1 VSRIEKLEKLS
12 ENTPGYTSTLTAY
25 ILLPGMFYG
34 SEECFRFIGADTFF
48 FGGDIDRTQRRLLRP
63 PCREAP
69 LRKDPAD
76 IDDVM
81 KRFRT
86 GIAPLE
92 PVAETI
98 FAGKVSWK
106 NSCYSRR

>member
-48 FGGDIDRTQRRLLRP
+48 LGGISTELNGVFYGHLVERP
-63 PCREAP
+63 RSEKIPP
-69 LRKDPAD
+69 
-76 IDDVM
+76 IS
-81 KRFRT
+81 T
-86 GIAPLE
+86 
-92 PVAETI
+92 T
-98 FAGKVSWK
+98 
-106 NSCYSRR
+106 